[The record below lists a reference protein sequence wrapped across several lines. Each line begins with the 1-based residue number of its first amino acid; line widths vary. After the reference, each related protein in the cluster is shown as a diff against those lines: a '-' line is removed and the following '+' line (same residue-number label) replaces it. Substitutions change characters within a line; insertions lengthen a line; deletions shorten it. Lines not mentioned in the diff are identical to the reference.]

1 MNLTSVSF
9 IARKRNGSVAD
20 LIEPRRGGP
29 LPERGNCFYSF
40 LKGGNPMKK
49 GISLF
54 SLTWFILISFSLAF
68 SQGVVT
74 GLIIDAQDLQFI
86 PSATPKVIDE
96 DGREIYG
103 SAYVEKEWFEKQGIV
118 SYAKS
123 LPEAKTN
130 SRVSGNPFVVKAIR
144 VAGPNSRDLILS
156 NEDARKIRELS
167 KNLNFLD
174 HAKVVIIVP

>member
-9 IARKRNGSVAD
+9 IARERNGSVAG

-29 LPERGNCFYSF
+29 LPAKGNCVSSF
-40 LKGGNPMKK
+40 LEGGNPMKK
-49 GISLF
+49 WISLF
-54 SLTWFILISFSLAF
+54 SLTCLTLTSFGLAF

-118 SYAKS
+118 SYAES